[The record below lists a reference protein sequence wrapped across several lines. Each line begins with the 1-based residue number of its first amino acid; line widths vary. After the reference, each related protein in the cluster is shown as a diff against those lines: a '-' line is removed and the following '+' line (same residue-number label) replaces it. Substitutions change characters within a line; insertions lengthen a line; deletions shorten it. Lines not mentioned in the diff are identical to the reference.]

1 MNLNTDSNNFAD
13 NLKKREARNWL
24 VAMSNYYL
32 KNKKAL
38 TMLELLGSGV
48 GAEFYSKNI
57 NNLHYIVA
65 LEMNK
70 RLFKEYAPPKDS
82 NIVPFCYSITK
93 FLANAPDS
101 KFDILNLD
109 FCSFFCDIKMKTK
122 ESTGETLR
130 KTFELKNFKEGSL
143 IFTTFLL
150 NGVHVKLSDYKD
162 EILTDPDN
170 IVAAIVKM
178 ASEYNVKLKPLDEN
192 FIYKPGT
199 RGWNTMLHTGF
210 IVNEM

>member
-1 MNLNTDSNNFAD
+1 MKLNTDSNNFAD

-32 KNKKAL
+32 KDKEAL

-48 GAEFYSKNI
+48 GAEFYNDNIKNI
-57 NNLHYIVA
+57 NSIIA
-65 LEMNK
+65 LEKNK
-70 RLFKEYAPPKDS
+70 KLFNAYTIPEGS
-82 NIVPFCYSITK
+82 NISVYNYGITE
-93 FLANAPDS
+93 FLSANPDE

-109 FCSFFCDIKMKTK
+109 FCSFFCDIKMKTR

-130 KTFELKNFKEGSL
+130 GVFDLKNFKKDSL

-150 NGVHVKLSDYKD
+150 NGIHIRLNTHRDV
-162 EILTDPDN
+162 ILTDPEN
-170 IVAAIVKM
+170 IVAATVEI
-178 ASEYNVKLKPLDEN
+178 AAEYNVNLKPLDET
-192 FIYKPGT
+192 FIYKPSNK
-199 RGWNTMLHTGF
+199 GWNTMLHTGF

>member
-1 MNLNTDSNNFAD
+1 MNLTVNSNNYAD

-32 KNKKAL
+32 KNREAL
-38 TMLELLGSGV
+38 SMLELLGSGI
-48 GAEFYSKNI
+48 GAEFYDKNI
-57 NNLHYIVA
+57 SNIKSIIA
-65 LEMNK
+65 LEK
-70 RLFKEYAPPKDS
+70 DKKLFNAYNVPEES
-82 NIVPFCYSITK
+82 NISVYNYGITE
-93 FLANAPDS
+93 FLSANLNR

-109 FCSFFCDIKMKTK
+109 FCSFFCDVKMKTR

-130 KTFELKNFKEGSL
+130 NVFDMKNFKKDSL

-150 NGVHVKLSDYKD
+150 NGVHIKLNNYRDV
-162 EILTDPDN
+162 ILTDPDN
-170 IVAAIVKM
+170 IVAEIVKI
-178 ASEYNVKLKPLDEN
+178 ASEYDVELKPLDET

>member
-1 MNLNTDSNNFAD
+1 MILTTDNNNFAD

-32 KNKKAL
+32 KNREAL
-38 TMLELLGSGV
+38 EMLELLGFGI

-57 NNLHYIVA
+57 KNISKIIA
-65 LEMNK
+65 LEK
-70 RLFKEYAPPKDS
+70 DKKLFNAYTVPENS
-82 NIVPFCYSITK
+82 NIFKYNCSITE
-93 FLANAPDS
+93 FLTSFQDK

-109 FCSFFCDIKMKTK
+109 FCSFFCDIKMKTR

-130 KTFELKNFKEGSL
+130 EVFNLKNFKKDSL

-150 NGVHVKLSDYKD
+150 NGIHVKLNSYRDV
-162 EILTDPDN
+162 ILTDSDN
-170 IVAAIVKM
+170 IVAEIVKI
-178 ASEYNVKLKPLDEN
+178 ASEYNVVLSPLDET
-192 FIYKPGT
+192 FIYKPNT